1 MVGVGVGGD
10 SKGCTL
16 QKRLPTIHCLHKKHY
31 YIDEVAFSNFELYI
45 SCYVMFDLF
54 KIATWHQITVNA
66 GVFLTR
72 QPLQPN
78 NHHIISEHHI
88 KMKFIS
94 YNKYN
99 KLIIS

>member
-1 MVGVGVGGD
+1 VVGVGVGGD

-54 KIATWHQITVNA
+54 KIATWHRITVNA

-78 NHHIISEHHI
+78 NNQTTIIS
-88 KMKFIS
+88 
-94 YNKYN
+94 YLN
-99 KLIIS
+99 IISK